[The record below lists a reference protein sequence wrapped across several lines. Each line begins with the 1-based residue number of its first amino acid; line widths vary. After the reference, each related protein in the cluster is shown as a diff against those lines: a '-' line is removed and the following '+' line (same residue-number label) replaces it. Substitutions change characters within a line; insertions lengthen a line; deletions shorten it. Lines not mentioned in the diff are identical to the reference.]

1 MNQLQVIQRDGQ
13 LLVDSRNVSEMTG
26 VRHTHLLDKIGGYV
40 DIIENSTEPKIRSS
54 DFFLFSTYLDST
66 GRTLPCYLLTRKGC
80 DMVANKMTGEK
91 GVLFTAAYVTK
102 FEEMEKAQAI
112 NLTGL
117 SPQLQIL
124 IQQEQQI
131 KQIKSQVDTL
141 THGLTATPDHT
152 KVVQRVNEYARWTR
166 TGHNEVYNRIYD
178 VMKARFGIDVKTR
191 AENERD
197 RIDQEY
203 FERTGKHYSLSTLKK
218 KVNGIDVMVRM
229 GVLDKF
235 NEILVGMLAAA
246 KKTG

>member
-1 MNQLQVIQRDGQ
+1 MNQLQVVQRDGKF
-13 LLVDSRNVSEMTG
+13 LVDSRDVAEMIG
-26 VRHTHLLDKIGGYV
+26 KQHKDLLR
-40 DIIENSTEPKIRSS
+40 DIRNYNSILLSANLRSV
-54 DFFLFSTYLDST
+54 DFFIESTYQDDS
-66 GRTLPCYLLTRKGC
+66 GRTLPCFLLTRKGC

-102 FEEMEKAQAI
+102 FEEMEQQQAI

-166 TGHNEVYNRIYD
+166 MGHNEVYNRIYD

-235 NEILVGMLAAA
+235 NEILVGMLAAV

>member
-1 MNQLQVIQRDGQ
+1 MNQLQNKTTISSLEVAEMMEINHWEVLRKLEGTEKVRGIIPTMTDNKI
-13 LLVDSRNVSEMTG
+13 VVSE
-26 VRHTHLLDKIGGYV
+26 YF
-40 DIIENSTEPKIRSS
+40 IESSYMDASGRSNKCYELTKMGCE
-54 DFFLFSTYLDST
+54 FL
-66 GRTLPCYLLTRKGC
+66 
-80 DMVANKMTGEK
+80 ANKYTGEK
-91 GVLFTAAYVTK
+91 GILFTAKYVK
-102 FEEMEKAQAI
+102 RFNDMEKSQSLDI
-112 NLTGL
+112 TGL

-166 TGHNEVYNRIYD
+166 MGHNEVYNRIYD

-235 NEILVGMLAAA
+235 NEILVGMLASV
-246 KKTG
+246 KKIS

>member
-1 MNQLQVIQRDGQ
+1 M
-13 LLVDSRNVSEMTG
+13 
-26 VRHTHLLDKIGGYV
+26 
-40 DIIENSTEPKIRSS
+40 
-54 DFFLFSTYLDST
+54 
-66 GRTLPCYLLTRKGC
+66 
-80 DMVANKMTGEK
+80 
-91 GVLFTAAYVTK
+91 
-102 FEEMEKAQAI
+102 
-112 NLTGL
+112 
-117 SPQLQIL
+117 
-124 IQQEQQI
+124 
-131 KQIKSQVDTL
+131 
-141 THGLTATPDHT
+141 
-152 KVVQRVNEYARWTR
+152 
-166 TGHNEVYNRIYD
+166 GHNEVYNRIYD